1 VISLGLLIVSEYE
14 PRAGLLR
21 SIVRLSDIRSHV
33 RRVNVLRRRNR
44 AFLVIGW
51 YFGRFELLTGI
62 VFLGAAAAIFA
73 FSDRRRTAKV
83 LRSAWTSNP

>member
-1 VISLGLLIVSEYE
+1 
-14 PRAGLLR
+14 
-21 SIVRLSDIRSHV
+21 
-33 RRVNVLRRRNR
+33 VNVLRRRNR

-73 FSDRRRTAKV
+73 LSDRRRTAKV

>member
-1 VISLGLLIVSEYE
+1 
-14 PRAGLLR
+14 
-21 SIVRLSDIRSHV
+21 
-33 RRVNVLRRRNR
+33 VNLLRRRNR

-83 LRSAWTSNP
+83 LKSAWTPNP